1 MGKVVVAEAT
11 ARQVAAFVVGAVAAL
26 TVVML
31 VQYRAPAAG
40 LSRARTPGHF
50 SGLRSSSDDQHHRP
64 NGTTARAHVHQAPPV
79 AGGPGRDDDHHL
91 HRPANA
97 TTITKP
103 NSTSTHAAP
112 SHLSS
117 THRRRQKGPKEES
130 AEFRG
135 LAAAVARAATDDR
148 TVIITCVNQAWAAPG
163 SLLDL
168 FLESFRIGDG
178 TARLLPHV
186 LVVAMDPGAHSRC
199 LAVHQHCYHYTIPG
213 LNIDF
218 AALKYFLSKD
228 YLELVWSKLKLQRRI
243 LELGYGFLF
252 TDVDI
257 MWLRDPFKHVTAY
270 ADMTVSSDVYFG
282 DPDNLDNFP
291 NTGFFH
297 VKPNAR
303 TIAMTKLW
311 HGARGK
317 YPGANEQPVFNM
329 MKKRMVKKLGLRVQ
343 YLDPVY
349 VGGFCRYGKDLGK
362 IVTMHANCCVGI
374 DNKIRD
380 LKGVLDDWKNYT
392 RLPHW
397 EKHRAKWTV
406 PGACIRAE
414 KQA

>member
-1 MGKVVVAEAT
+1 MGKVVVTEAT
-11 ARQVAAFVVGAVAAL
+11 ARQVASFLLGAAAAL

-31 VQYRAPAAG
+31 VHYRAPAAG

-50 SGLRSSSDDQHHRP
+50 SGLRSSSSDDQHHHHR
-64 NGTTARAHVHQAPPV
+64 NGTTARAVVHQAPPV
-79 AGGPGRDDDHHL
+79 AASAGDDHR
-91 HRPANA
+91 RPANA

-103 NSTSTHAAP
+103 NSTSTAAALPLRHLP
-112 SHLSS
+112 STNH
-117 THRRRQKGPKEES
+117 HGQKGANEES
-130 AEFRG
+130 PEFRG

-186 LVVAMDPGAHSRC
+186 LVVAMDPGAHARC
-199 LAVHQHCYHYTIPG
+199 LAVHRHCYHYTIPG

-218 AALKYFLSKD
+218 AAHKYFLSKD

-257 MWLRDPFKHVTAY
+257 LWLRDPFKHVTAY

-282 DPDNLDNFP
+282 DPDNLGNFP

-329 MKKRMVKKLGLRVQ
+329 MKKRMVAELGLRVQ
-343 YLDPVY
+343 YMNPAY
-349 VGGFCRYGKDLGK
+349 VGGFCSYGKDLRK

-374 DNKIRD
+374 ENKIKD
-380 LKGVLDDWKNYT
+380 LKNVLGDWRNYT
-392 RLPHW
+392 RMPPW
-397 EKHRAKWTV
+397 ERHRAKWTV

-414 KQA
+414 KQV

>member
-1 MGKVVVAEAT
+1 MGKAIVAEAT
-11 ARQVAAFVVGAVAAL
+11 AKQAVSFVLGAAAAL

-40 LSRARTPGHF
+40 LSRARTHGQF
-50 SGLRSSSDDQHHRP
+50 SGMRSSDHHRL
-64 NGTTARAHVHQAPPV
+64 NGTAVHQAAIVV
-79 AGGPGRDDDHHL
+79 AGEDHHL
-91 HRPANA
+91 HQANA
-97 TTITKP
+97 TLKA
-103 NSTSTHAAP
+103 NSTTAHA
-112 SHLSS
+112 SHPPIPI
-117 THRRRQKGPKEES
+117 TDRREEGTEQLE
-130 AEFRG
+130 AEEFRG
-135 LAAAVARAATDDR
+135 LAEAVARAAMDDR

-186 LVVAMDPGAHSRC
+186 LVVSMDAAAHARC
-199 LAVHQHCYHYTIPG
+199 QAVHRHCYHYTIPG
-213 LNIDF
+213 LHIDF
-218 AALKYFLSKD
+218 TSAKFFGSKD
-228 YLELVWSKLKLQRRI
+228 WLELVWSKLKLQRRI

-270 ADMTVSSDVYFG
+270 ADMTISSDVYFG
-282 DPDNLDNFP
+282 DPDSLGNFP

-311 HGARGK
+311 HESRDR

-329 MKKRMVKKLGLRVQ
+329 IKKRLVAELGIRLRH
-343 YLDPVY
+343 LDPAH
-349 VGGFCRYGKDLGK
+349 VGGFCSYGKDLGK
-362 IVTMHANCCVGI
+362 IVTMHANCCVGLK
-374 DNKIRD
+374 NKMKD
-380 LKGVLDDWKNYT
+380 LRSVLDDWKNYT
-392 RLPHW
+392 RMPPW

-406 PGACIRAE
+406 PGACI
-414 KQA
+414 K